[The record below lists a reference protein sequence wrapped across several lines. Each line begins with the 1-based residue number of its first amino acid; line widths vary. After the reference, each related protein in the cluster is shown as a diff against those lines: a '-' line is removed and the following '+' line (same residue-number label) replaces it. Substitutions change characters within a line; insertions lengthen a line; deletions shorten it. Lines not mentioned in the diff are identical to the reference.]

1 MGTIPYIVDV
11 FAMRD
16 DGWSERHVVASQA
29 EAYALM
35 ARREAELRADPQAEP
50 WGIGLSPLSLE
61 ADLPELIPAAD
72 EADRMAEIEAR
83 IRALAD
89 GDEDTGDSLRDA
101 IHRHA
106 EAERLAAA
114 IARVRDAR
122 DEAIRAALSSG
133 RVSQREVAV
142 ALGLSPGM
150 VARIASG
157 RRASG

>member
-1 MGTIPYIVDV
+1 MASIPYIVDV
-11 FAMRD
+11 FAIRD

-50 WGIGLSPLSLE
+50 WGIALSPLALDS
-61 ADLPELIPAAD
+61 DLPALIPAAD
-72 EADRMAEIEAR
+72 EADRAAEMEAR
-83 IRALAD
+83 LRSLAD
-89 GDEDTGDSLRDA
+89 GDEDTGDALRDA
-101 IHRHA
+101 IHRQA
-106 EAERLAAA
+106 EAERLRAA
-114 IARVRDAR
+114 IDAARDAR
-122 DEAIRAALSSG
+122 DEAIRAALGSG